1 MSDYP
6 MLISNKLHS
15 FRNFMLQRYSILR
28 IFTPYYIIIMAEKKS
43 SVTFETIM
51 RDLKAKKYAPVY
63 VLMGDESYYI
73 DRITDYIA
81 DNVLDPDDRDFNQ
94 TVVFGA
100 DTTAAQVVDMAKGY
114 PVMPAAHR
122 VVIVK
127 EAQGL
132 KSLDALERYFEKPLA
147 STVLVIAYK
156 NGTIDRRKKVVGKAE
171 AVGVVFESKKK
182 RDYELPAF
190 IEAYLKKN
198 HVAID
203 TKSAAMIAEHI
214 GADLSRL
221 ISELDKVMISLPDDD
236 RRVTPDVVERE
247 IGVSKEFNIFELKTA
262 IIERN
267 VFKANQIV
275 KYFDKNPKAGS
286 LFSCLPLLYTYFQNL
301 MVAFY
306 APDKNNDNNLAAFL
320 ELKSVWGLKDYRVG
334 MRNFSAM
341 KTLQILAKIRETD
354 AKSKGLDS
362 LNTSTDDLMRELIFF
377 ILH

>member
-1 MSDYP
+1 
-6 MLISNKLHS
+6 
-15 FRNFMLQRYSILR
+15 
-28 IFTPYYIIIMAEKKS
+28 MAEKKAT
-43 SVTFETIM
+43 VTFDAIM
-51 RDLKAKKYAPVY
+51 RDLKSGKYAPVY
-63 VLMGDESYYI
+63 ILMGDESYYI

-81 DNVLDPDDRDFNQ
+81 ENVLEPDDRDFNQ

-100 DTTAAQVVDMAKGY
+100 DITAAQVVDMAKGY

-147 STVLVIAYK
+147 STLLVIAYK

-182 RDYELPAF
+182 RDYELPTF
-190 IEAYLKKN
+190 IETYLKKN

-203 TKSAAMIAEHI
+203 PKSAAMIAEHI

-221 ISELDKVMISLPDDD
+221 ISELDKVMISLPDDN
-236 RRVTPDVVERE
+236 RRVTPDIVERE

-286 LFSCLPLLYTYFQNL
+286 LFSCLPLLYTFFQNL

-320 ELKSVWGLKDYRVG
+320 ELKSVWALKDYRVG

-362 LNTSTDDLMRELIFF
+362 LNTSTDDLMRELVFF

>member
-1 MSDYP
+1 
-6 MLISNKLHS
+6 
-15 FRNFMLQRYSILR
+15 
-28 IFTPYYIIIMAEKKS
+28 MAEKKAT
-43 SVTFETIM
+43 VTFDAIM
-51 RDLKAKKYAPVY
+51 RDLKSGKYAPVY
-63 VLMGDESYYI
+63 ILMGDESYYI

-81 DNVLDPDDRDFNQ
+81 ENVLDPDDRDFNQ

-147 STVLVIAYK
+147 STLLVIAYK

-190 IEAYLKKN
+190 IETYLKKN

-203 TKSAAMIAEHI
+203 PKSAAMIAEHI

-221 ISELDKVMISLPDDD
+221 ISELDKVMISLPDDN
-236 RRVTPDVVERE
+236 RRVTPDIVERE

-286 LFSCLPLLYTYFQNL
+286 LFSCLPLLYTFFQNL

-320 ELKSVWGLKDYRVG
+320 ELKSVWALKDYRVG

-362 LNTSTDDLMRELIFF
+362 MNTSTDDLMRELIFF

>member
-1 MSDYP
+1 
-6 MLISNKLHS
+6 
-15 FRNFMLQRYSILR
+15 
-28 IFTPYYIIIMAEKKS
+28 MAEKKS

-51 RDLKAKKYAPVY
+51 RDLKDKKYAPVY

-114 PVMPAAHR
+114 PVMPATHR

-334 MRNFSAM
+334 MHNFSAM

>member
-1 MSDYP
+1 
-6 MLISNKLHS
+6 
-15 FRNFMLQRYSILR
+15 
-28 IFTPYYIIIMAEKKS
+28 MAEKKS

-114 PVMPAAHR
+114 PVMSAAHR

-334 MRNFSAM
+334 MRNFGAM

>member
-1 MSDYP
+1 
-6 MLISNKLHS
+6 
-15 FRNFMLQRYSILR
+15 
-28 IFTPYYIIIMAEKKS
+28 MAEKKAT
-43 SVTFETIM
+43 VTFDAIM
-51 RDLKAKKYAPVY
+51 RDLKSGKYAPVY
-63 VLMGDESYYI
+63 ILMGDESYYI

-81 DNVLDPDDRDFNQ
+81 ENVLDPDDRDFNQ

-147 STVLVIAYK
+147 STLLVIAYK

-190 IEAYLKKN
+190 IETYLKKN

-203 TKSAAMIAEHI
+203 PKSAAMIAEHI

-221 ISELDKVMISLPDDD
+221 ISELDKVMISLPDDN
-236 RRVTPDVVERE
+236 RRVTPDIVERE
-247 IGVSKEFNIFELKTA
+247 IGVSKEFNIFELKIA

-286 LFSCLPLLYTYFQNL
+286 LFSCLPLLYTFFQNL

-320 ELKSVWGLKDYRVG
+320 ELKSVWALKDYRVG

>member
-1 MSDYP
+1 
-6 MLISNKLHS
+6 
-15 FRNFMLQRYSILR
+15 
-28 IFTPYYIIIMAEKKS
+28 MAEKKAT
-43 SVTFETIM
+43 VTFDAIM
-51 RDLKAKKYAPVY
+51 RDLKSGKYAPVY
-63 VLMGDESYYI
+63 ILMGDESYYI

-81 DNVLDPDDRDFNQ
+81 ENVLAPDDRDFNQ

-147 STVLVIAYK
+147 STLLVIAYK

-182 RDYELPAF
+182 RDYELPTF
-190 IEAYLKKN
+190 IETYLKKN

-203 TKSAAMIAEHI
+203 PKSAAMIAEHI

-221 ISELDKVMISLPDDD
+221 ISELDKVMISLPDDN
-236 RRVTPDVVERE
+236 RRVTPDIVERE
-247 IGVSKEFNIFELKTA
+247 IGVSKEFNIFELRTA

-275 KYFDKNPKAGS
+275 KYFDKNPKVGS
-286 LFSCLPLLYTYFQNL
+286 LFSCLPLLYTFFQNL

-320 ELKSVWGLKDYRVG
+320 ELKSVWALKDYRVG

>member
-1 MSDYP
+1 
-6 MLISNKLHS
+6 
-15 FRNFMLQRYSILR
+15 
-28 IFTPYYIIIMAEKKS
+28 MAEKKS

-190 IEAYLKKN
+190 IETYLKKN

-236 RRVTPDVVERE
+236 RRVTPDIVERE

>member
-1 MSDYP
+1 
-6 MLISNKLHS
+6 
-15 FRNFMLQRYSILR
+15 
-28 IFTPYYIIIMAEKKS
+28 MAEKKS

-190 IEAYLKKN
+190 IETYLKKN

-203 TKSAAMIAEHI
+203 TKSAVMIAEHI

>member
-1 MSDYP
+1 
-6 MLISNKLHS
+6 
-15 FRNFMLQRYSILR
+15 
-28 IFTPYYIIIMAEKKS
+28 MAEKKAT
-43 SVTFETIM
+43 VTFDAIM
-51 RDLKAKKYAPVY
+51 RDLKSGKYAPVY
-63 VLMGDESYYI
+63 ILMGDESYYI

-81 DNVLDPDDRDFNQ
+81 ENVLDPDDRDFNQ

-114 PVMPAAHR
+114 PVMPATHR

-147 STVLVIAYK
+147 STLLVIAYK

-190 IEAYLKKN
+190 IETYLKKN

-203 TKSAAMIAEHI
+203 PKSAAMIAEHI

-221 ISELDKVMISLPDDD
+221 ISELDKVMISLPDDN
-236 RRVTPDVVERE
+236 RRVTPDIVERE
-247 IGVSKEFNIFELKTA
+247 IGVSKEFNIFELRTA

-286 LFSCLPLLYTYFQNL
+286 LFSCLPLLYTFFQNL

-320 ELKSVWGLKDYRVG
+320 ELKSVWALKDYRVG

-362 LNTSTDDLMRELIFF
+362 LNTSTDDLMRELVFF

>member
-1 MSDYP
+1 
-6 MLISNKLHS
+6 
-15 FRNFMLQRYSILR
+15 
-28 IFTPYYIIIMAEKKS
+28 MAEKKS

-94 TVVFGA
+94 TVVFGV

-156 NGTIDRRKKVVGKAE
+156 NGTIDRRKKIVGKAE

-214 GADLSRL
+214 GADLIRL

>member
-1 MSDYP
+1 
-6 MLISNKLHS
+6 
-15 FRNFMLQRYSILR
+15 
-28 IFTPYYIIIMAEKKS
+28 MAEKKS

-320 ELKSVWGLKDYRVG
+320 ELKLVWGLKDYRVG

>member
-1 MSDYP
+1 
-6 MLISNKLHS
+6 
-15 FRNFMLQRYSILR
+15 
-28 IFTPYYIIIMAEKKS
+28 MAEKKAT
-43 SVTFETIM
+43 VTFDAIM
-51 RDLKAKKYAPVY
+51 RDLKSGKYAPVY
-63 VLMGDESYYI
+63 ILMGDESYYI

-81 DNVLDPDDRDFNQ
+81 ENVLEPDDRDFNQ

-114 PVMPAAHR
+114 PVMPATHR

-147 STVLVIAYK
+147 STLLVIAYK

-182 RDYELPAF
+182 RDYELPTF
-190 IEAYLKKN
+190 IETYLKKN

-203 TKSAAMIAEHI
+203 PKSAAMIAEHI

-221 ISELDKVMISLPDDD
+221 ISELDKVMISLPDDN
-236 RRVTPDVVERE
+236 RRVTPDIVERE
-247 IGVSKEFNIFELKTA
+247 IGVSKEFNIFELRTA

-286 LFSCLPLLYTYFQNL
+286 LFSCLPLLYTFFQNL

-320 ELKSVWGLKDYRVG
+320 ELKSVWALKDYRVG

>member
-1 MSDYP
+1 
-6 MLISNKLHS
+6 
-15 FRNFMLQRYSILR
+15 
-28 IFTPYYIIIMAEKKS
+28 MAEKKAT
-43 SVTFETIM
+43 VTFDAIM
-51 RDLKAKKYAPVY
+51 RDLKSGKYAPVY
-63 VLMGDESYYI
+63 ILMGDESYYI

-81 DNVLDPDDRDFNQ
+81 ENVLDPDDRDFNQ

-100 DTTAAQVVDMAKGY
+100 DATAAQVVDMAKGY

-147 STVLVIAYK
+147 STLLVIAYK

-190 IEAYLKKN
+190 IETYLKKN

-203 TKSAAMIAEHI
+203 PKSAAMIAEHI

-221 ISELDKVMISLPDDD
+221 ISELDKVMISLPDDN
-236 RRVTPDVVERE
+236 RRVTPDIVERE
-247 IGVSKEFNIFELKTA
+247 IGVSKEFNIFELRTA

-286 LFSCLPLLYTYFQNL
+286 LFSCLPLLYTFFQNL

-320 ELKSVWGLKDYRVG
+320 ELKSVWALKDYRVG

>member
-1 MSDYP
+1 
-6 MLISNKLHS
+6 
-15 FRNFMLQRYSILR
+15 
-28 IFTPYYIIIMAEKKS
+28 MAEKKS
-43 SVTFETIM
+43 SFTFETIM

>member
-1 MSDYP
+1 
-6 MLISNKLHS
+6 
-15 FRNFMLQRYSILR
+15 
-28 IFTPYYIIIMAEKKS
+28 MAEKKAT
-43 SVTFETIM
+43 VTFDAIM
-51 RDLKAKKYAPVY
+51 RDLKSGKYASVY
-63 VLMGDESYYI
+63 ILMGDESYYI

-81 DNVLDPDDRDFNQ
+81 ENVLDPDDRDFNQ

-147 STVLVIAYK
+147 STLLVIAYK

-182 RDYELPAF
+182 RDYELPTF
-190 IEAYLKKN
+190 IETYLKKN

-203 TKSAAMIAEHI
+203 PKSAAMIAEHI

-221 ISELDKVMISLPDDD
+221 ISELDKVMISLPDDN
-236 RRVTPDVVERE
+236 RRVTPDIVERE

-286 LFSCLPLLYTYFQNL
+286 LFSCLPLLYTFFQNL

-320 ELKSVWGLKDYRVG
+320 ELKSVWALKDYRVG

-362 LNTSTDDLMRELIFF
+362 LNTSTDDLMRELVFF

>member
-1 MSDYP
+1 
-6 MLISNKLHS
+6 
-15 FRNFMLQRYSILR
+15 
-28 IFTPYYIIIMAEKKS
+28 MAEKKAT
-43 SVTFETIM
+43 VTFDAIM
-51 RDLKAKKYAPVY
+51 RDLKSGKYAPVY
-63 VLMGDESYYI
+63 ILMGDESYYI

-81 DNVLDPDDRDFNQ
+81 ENALDPDDRDFNQ

-147 STVLVIAYK
+147 STLLVIAYK

-190 IEAYLKKN
+190 IETYLKKN

-203 TKSAAMIAEHI
+203 PKSAAMIAEHI

-221 ISELDKVMISLPDDD
+221 ISELDKVMISLPDDN
-236 RRVTPDVVERE
+236 RRVTPDIVERE

-320 ELKSVWGLKDYRVG
+320 ELKSVWGLKDYRGG

>member
-1 MSDYP
+1 
-6 MLISNKLHS
+6 
-15 FRNFMLQRYSILR
+15 
-28 IFTPYYIIIMAEKKS
+28 MAEKKS

-190 IEAYLKKN
+190 IETYLKKN

-203 TKSAAMIAEHI
+203 PKSAAMIAEHI

-221 ISELDKVMISLPDDD
+221 ISELDKVMISLPDDN

>member
-1 MSDYP
+1 
-6 MLISNKLHS
+6 
-15 FRNFMLQRYSILR
+15 
-28 IFTPYYIIIMAEKKS
+28 MAEKKAT
-43 SVTFETIM
+43 VTFDAIM
-51 RDLKAKKYAPVY
+51 RDLKSGKYAPVY
-63 VLMGDESYYI
+63 ILMGDESYYI

-81 DNVLDPDDRDFNQ
+81 ENVLDPDDRDFNQ

-147 STVLVIAYK
+147 STLLVIAYK
-156 NGTIDRRKKVVGKAE
+156 NGTIDRRKKVVGKTE

-182 RDYELPAF
+182 RDYELPTF
-190 IEAYLKKN
+190 IETYLKKN

-203 TKSAAMIAEHI
+203 PKSAAMIAEHI

-221 ISELDKVMISLPDDD
+221 ISELDKVMISLPDDN
-236 RRVTPDVVERE
+236 RRVTPDIVERE
-247 IGVSKEFNIFELKTA
+247 IGVSKEFNIFELRTA

-286 LFSCLPLLYTYFQNL
+286 LFSCLPLLYTFFQNL

-320 ELKSVWGLKDYRVG
+320 ELKSVWALKDYRVG

>member
-1 MSDYP
+1 
-6 MLISNKLHS
+6 
-15 FRNFMLQRYSILR
+15 
-28 IFTPYYIIIMAEKKS
+28 MAEKKAT
-43 SVTFETIM
+43 VTFDAIM
-51 RDLKAKKYAPVY
+51 RDLKSEKYAPVY
-63 VLMGDESYYI
+63 ILMGDESYYI

-81 DNVLDPDDRDFNQ
+81 ENVLAPDDRDFNQ

-147 STVLVIAYK
+147 STLLVIAYK

-182 RDYELPAF
+182 RDYELPTF
-190 IEAYLKKN
+190 IETYLKKN
-198 HVAID
+198 RVAID
-203 TKSAAMIAEHI
+203 PKSAAMIAEHI

-221 ISELDKVMISLPDDD
+221 ISELDKVMISLPDDN
-236 RRVTPDVVERE
+236 RRVTPDIVERE

-286 LFSCLPLLYTYFQNL
+286 LFSCLPLLYTFFQNL

-320 ELKSVWGLKDYRVG
+320 ELKSVWALKDYRVG

>member
-1 MSDYP
+1 
-6 MLISNKLHS
+6 
-15 FRNFMLQRYSILR
+15 
-28 IFTPYYIIIMAEKKS
+28 MAEKKS

-267 VFKANQIV
+267 VFKATQIV

>member
-1 MSDYP
+1 
-6 MLISNKLHS
+6 
-15 FRNFMLQRYSILR
+15 
-28 IFTPYYIIIMAEKKS
+28 MAEKKAT
-43 SVTFETIM
+43 VTFDAIM
-51 RDLKAKKYAPVY
+51 RDLKSGKYAPVY
-63 VLMGDESYYI
+63 ILMGDESYYI

-81 DNVLDPDDRDFNQ
+81 ENVLDPDDRDFNQ
-94 TVVFGA
+94 AVVFGA

-147 STVLVIAYK
+147 STLLVIAYK

-182 RDYELPAF
+182 RDYELPTF
-190 IEAYLKKN
+190 IETYLKKN

-203 TKSAAMIAEHI
+203 PKSAAMIAEHI

-221 ISELDKVMISLPDDD
+221 ISELDKVMISLPDDN
-236 RRVTPDVVERE
+236 RRVTPDIVERE
-247 IGVSKEFNIFELKTA
+247 IGVSKEFNIFELRTA

-286 LFSCLPLLYTYFQNL
+286 LFSCLPLLYTFFQNL

-320 ELKSVWGLKDYRVG
+320 ELKSVWALKDYRVG

-362 LNTSTDDLMRELIFF
+362 LNTSTDDLMRELVFF

>member
-1 MSDYP
+1 
-6 MLISNKLHS
+6 
-15 FRNFMLQRYSILR
+15 
-28 IFTPYYIIIMAEKKS
+28 MAEKKS

-171 AVGVVFESKKK
+171 AAGVVFESKKK

-190 IEAYLKKN
+190 IETYLKKN

-221 ISELDKVMISLPDDD
+221 ISELDKVMISLPNDD

>member
-1 MSDYP
+1 
-6 MLISNKLHS
+6 
-15 FRNFMLQRYSILR
+15 
-28 IFTPYYIIIMAEKKS
+28 MAEKKAT
-43 SVTFETIM
+43 VTFDAIM
-51 RDLKAKKYAPVY
+51 RDLKSGKYAPVY
-63 VLMGDESYYI
+63 ILMGDESYYI

-81 DNVLDPDDRDFNQ
+81 ENVLAPDDRDFNQ

-147 STVLVIAYK
+147 STLLVIAYK

-190 IEAYLKKN
+190 IETYLKKN

-203 TKSAAMIAEHI
+203 PKSAAMIAEHI

-221 ISELDKVMISLPDDD
+221 ISELDKVMISLPDDN
-236 RRVTPDVVERE
+236 RRVTPDIVERE
-247 IGVSKEFNIFELKTA
+247 IGVSKEFNIFELRTA

-286 LFSCLPLLYTYFQNL
+286 LFSCLPLLYTFFQNL

-320 ELKSVWGLKDYRVG
+320 ELKSVWALKDYRVG

>member
-1 MSDYP
+1 
-6 MLISNKLHS
+6 
-15 FRNFMLQRYSILR
+15 
-28 IFTPYYIIIMAEKKS
+28 MAEKKS

-81 DNVLDPDDRDFNQ
+81 DNVLEPDDRDFNQ

-171 AVGVVFESKKK
+171 VAGVVFESKKK

-190 IEAYLKKN
+190 IETYLKKN

-236 RRVTPDVVERE
+236 RRVTPDVVERK

>member
-1 MSDYP
+1 
-6 MLISNKLHS
+6 
-15 FRNFMLQRYSILR
+15 
-28 IFTPYYIIIMAEKKS
+28 MAEKKAT
-43 SVTFETIM
+43 VTFDAIM
-51 RDLKAKKYAPVY
+51 RDLKSGKYAPVY
-63 VLMGDESYYI
+63 ILMGDESYYI

-81 DNVLDPDDRDFNQ
+81 ENVLDPDDRDFNQ

-100 DTTAAQVVDMAKGY
+100 DTTAAQVMDMAKGY

-147 STVLVIAYK
+147 STLLVIAYK

-190 IEAYLKKN
+190 IETYLKKN

-203 TKSAAMIAEHI
+203 PKSAAMIAEHI

-221 ISELDKVMISLPDDD
+221 ISELDKVMISLPDDN
-236 RRVTPDVVERE
+236 RRVTPDIVERE
-247 IGVSKEFNIFELKTA
+247 IGVSKEFNIFELRTA

-286 LFSCLPLLYTYFQNL
+286 LFSCLPLLYTFFQNL

-320 ELKSVWGLKDYRVG
+320 ELKSVWALKDYRVG

>member
-1 MSDYP
+1 
-6 MLISNKLHS
+6 
-15 FRNFMLQRYSILR
+15 
-28 IFTPYYIIIMAEKKS
+28 MAEKKAT
-43 SVTFETIM
+43 VTFDAIM
-51 RDLKAKKYAPVY
+51 RDLKSGKYAPVY
-63 VLMGDESYYI
+63 ILMGDESYYI

-81 DNVLDPDDRDFNQ
+81 ENVLDPDDRDFNQ

-147 STVLVIAYK
+147 STLLVIAYK

-182 RDYELPAF
+182 RDYELPTF
-190 IEAYLKKN
+190 IETYLKKN

-203 TKSAAMIAEHI
+203 PKSAAMIAEHI

-221 ISELDKVMISLPDDD
+221 ISELDKVMISLPDDN
-236 RRVTPDVVERE
+236 RRVTPDIVERE
-247 IGVSKEFNIFELKTA
+247 IGVSKEFNIFELRTA

-286 LFSCLPLLYTYFQNL
+286 LFSSLPLLYTFFQNL

-320 ELKSVWGLKDYRVG
+320 ELKSVWALKDYRVG

>member
-1 MSDYP
+1 
-6 MLISNKLHS
+6 
-15 FRNFMLQRYSILR
+15 
-28 IFTPYYIIIMAEKKS
+28 MAEKKS

-114 PVMPAAHR
+114 PVMPAVHR

-221 ISELDKVMISLPDDD
+221 VSELDKVMISLPDDD

-334 MRNFSAM
+334 MRNFGAM

>member
-1 MSDYP
+1 
-6 MLISNKLHS
+6 
-15 FRNFMLQRYSILR
+15 
-28 IFTPYYIIIMAEKKS
+28 MAEKKAT
-43 SVTFETIM
+43 VTFDAIM
-51 RDLKAKKYAPVY
+51 RDLKSGKYAPVY
-63 VLMGDESYYI
+63 ILMGDESYYI

-81 DNVLDPDDRDFNQ
+81 ENVLDPDDRDFNQ

-100 DTTAAQVVDMAKGY
+100 DTTAAQVADMAKGY

-147 STVLVIAYK
+147 STLLVIAYK

-190 IEAYLKKN
+190 IETYLKKN

-203 TKSAAMIAEHI
+203 PKSAAMIAEHI

-221 ISELDKVMISLPDDD
+221 ISELDKVMISLPDDN
-236 RRVTPDVVERE
+236 RRVTPDIVERE
-247 IGVSKEFNIFELKTA
+247 IGVSKEFNIFELKAA

-286 LFSCLPLLYTYFQNL
+286 LFSCLPLLYTFFQNL

-320 ELKSVWGLKDYRVG
+320 ELKSVWALKDYRVG

>member
-1 MSDYP
+1 
-6 MLISNKLHS
+6 
-15 FRNFMLQRYSILR
+15 
-28 IFTPYYIIIMAEKKS
+28 MAEKKAT
-43 SVTFETIM
+43 VKFDAIM
-51 RDLKAKKYAPVY
+51 RDLKSGKYAPVY
-63 VLMGDESYYI
+63 ILMGDESYYI

-81 DNVLDPDDRDFNQ
+81 ENVLDPDDRDFNQ

-147 STVLVIAYK
+147 STLLVIAYK
-156 NGTIDRRKKVVGKAE
+156 NGSIDRRKKVVGKAE

-190 IEAYLKKN
+190 IETYLKKN

-203 TKSAAMIAEHI
+203 PKSAAMIAEHI

-221 ISELDKVMISLPDDD
+221 ISELDKVMISLPDDN
-236 RRVTPDVVERE
+236 RRVTPDIVERE

-286 LFSCLPLLYTYFQNL
+286 LFSCLPLLYTFFQNL

-320 ELKSVWGLKDYRVG
+320 ELKSVWALKDYRVG

>member
-1 MSDYP
+1 
-6 MLISNKLHS
+6 
-15 FRNFMLQRYSILR
+15 
-28 IFTPYYIIIMAEKKS
+28 MAEKKAT
-43 SVTFETIM
+43 VTFDAIM
-51 RDLKAKKYAPVY
+51 RDLKSGKYAPVY
-63 VLMGDESYYI
+63 ILMGDESYYI

-81 DNVLDPDDRDFNQ
+81 ENVLAPDDRDFNQ

-132 KSLDALERYFEKPLA
+132 KSLDALERYFEKQLA
-147 STVLVIAYK
+147 STLLVIAYK

-182 RDYELPAF
+182 RDYELPTF
-190 IEAYLKKN
+190 IETYLKKN

-203 TKSAAMIAEHI
+203 PKSAAMIAEHI

-221 ISELDKVMISLPDDD
+221 VSELDKVMISLPDDN
-236 RRVTPDVVERE
+236 RRVTPDIVERE
-247 IGVSKEFNIFELKTA
+247 IGVSKEFNIFELRTA

-286 LFSCLPLLYTYFQNL
+286 LFSCLPLLYTFFQNL

-320 ELKSVWGLKDYRVG
+320 ELKSVWALKDYRVG

>member
-1 MSDYP
+1 
-6 MLISNKLHS
+6 
-15 FRNFMLQRYSILR
+15 
-28 IFTPYYIIIMAEKKS
+28 MAEKKAT
-43 SVTFETIM
+43 VTFDAIM
-51 RDLKAKKYAPVY
+51 RDLKSGKYAPVY
-63 VLMGDESYYI
+63 ILMGDESYYI

-81 DNVLDPDDRDFNQ
+81 ENVLEPDDRDFNQ

-147 STVLVIAYK
+147 STLLVIAYK

-182 RDYELPAF
+182 RDYELPMF
-190 IEAYLKKN
+190 IETYLKKN

-203 TKSAAMIAEHI
+203 PKSAAMIAEHI

-221 ISELDKVMISLPDDD
+221 ISELDKVMISLPDDN
-236 RRVTPDVVERE
+236 RRVTPDIVERE

-286 LFSCLPLLYTYFQNL
+286 LFSCLPLLYTFFQNL

-320 ELKSVWGLKDYRVG
+320 ELKSVWALKDYRVG